1 MGSGRTEKERVG
13 EAVERYGN
21 KAVEELVDELVEEET
36 PWDQVLANDAIDVR
50 SMSGHRCPDIERSR
64 FKALLLF
71 QWSQRLLSLRPVPP
85 PTLKSMSGWQ
95 KFIQTVHIPSCGPQ
109 PDPSPS
115 LFTIRSTLPWV
126 DVKYQHVKL
135 AGLKRFE
142 TTFQKSAEGVLASK
156 EVELMPL
163 EEMMYYGPS
172 VGKGKEKVEND
183 VVSWQEKDRIEG
195 RLVSANGEST
205 PSVPTIRWL
214 FNNTI
219 FLGKVGSA
227 GRTRHATSC
236 VDGWPTSSND
246 AAMAM
251 AS

>member
-1 MGSGRTEKERVG
+1 
-13 EAVERYGN
+13 
-21 KAVEELVDELVEEET
+21 
-36 PWDQVLANDAIDVR
+36 
-50 SMSGHRCPDIERSR
+50 
-64 FKALLLF
+64 
-71 QWSQRLLSLRPVPP
+71 
-85 PTLKSMSGWQ
+85 
-95 KFIQTVHIPSCGPQ
+95 
-109 PDPSPS
+109 
-115 LFTIRSTLPWV
+115 
-126 DVKYQHVKL
+126 
-135 AGLKRFE
+135 
-142 TTFQKSAEGVLASK
+142 
-156 EVELMPL
+156 VELMPL